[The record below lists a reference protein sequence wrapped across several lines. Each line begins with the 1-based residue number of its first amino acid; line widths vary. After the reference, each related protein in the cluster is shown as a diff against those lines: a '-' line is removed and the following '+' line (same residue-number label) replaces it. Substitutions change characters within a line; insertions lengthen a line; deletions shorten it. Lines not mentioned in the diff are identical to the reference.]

1 MSDVPEL
8 KIEEAVRPDSL
19 PMDVLL
25 WLSPRRRLSYFF
37 SMEMATD

>member
-37 SMEMATD
+37 SMEVATD